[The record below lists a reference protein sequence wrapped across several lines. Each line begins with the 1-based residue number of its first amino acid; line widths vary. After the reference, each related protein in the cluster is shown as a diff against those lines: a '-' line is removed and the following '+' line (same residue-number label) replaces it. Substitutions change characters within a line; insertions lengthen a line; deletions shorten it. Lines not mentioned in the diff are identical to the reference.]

1 MPILCVLSSSAT
13 EAHRKACSTAEKQP
27 SALYVISSCAVVF
40 CWKHNPELH
49 IGGPFAARS
58 ALQRQLQGICMLT
71 DRGECMRVSLVSEC
85 HPVISASMMLLLAL
99 ADLQPEA
106 ALHRRPLIGPFYYSA
121 QSQHRRKL
129 DFLTLEIF
137 SEGVEA
143 LTPLLKC
150 TSLLTAS
157 CSSLHPPRSLLNFTL
172 ARSHFSSEYRR
183 VQFTTMADTPALEHT
198 LEEAQYYIFV

>member
-1 MPILCVLSSSAT
+1 
-13 EAHRKACSTAEKQP
+13 
-27 SALYVISSCAVVF
+27 
-40 CWKHNPELH
+40 
-49 IGGPFAARS
+49 
-58 ALQRQLQGICMLT
+58 
-71 DRGECMRVSLVSEC
+71 
-85 HPVISASMMLLLAL
+85 MMLLLAL

-137 SEGVEA
+137 SEGVET

>member
-1 MPILCVLSSSAT
+1 
-13 EAHRKACSTAEKQP
+13 
-27 SALYVISSCAVVF
+27 
-40 CWKHNPELH
+40 
-49 IGGPFAARS
+49 
-58 ALQRQLQGICMLT
+58 
-71 DRGECMRVSLVSEC
+71 
-85 HPVISASMMLLLAL
+85 MMLLLAL
-99 ADLQPEA
+99 ADLQA

-157 CSSLHPPRSLLNFTL
+157 CSSLPPPRSLLKFTL